1 MMDMHCHLDL
11 YTNPQYVVKRCQ
23 DENLYVLSVTTTPK
37 AWYGTSLLA
46 KDCPRIRTALGL
58 HPQLAHERWQ
68 ELELF
73 DALLN
78 QTRYVGEIGLDGG
91 KEFKA
96 HWEIQLKVFRHILR
110 SSAKAGGKIL
120 SIHSIMSVNAV
131 LDELSQVHDNLPILH
146 WFSGTRQQLKQA
158 IEMGCYFS
166 IGPAMLSSKK
176 GYELAQLMPIEKIL
190 IETDGPF
197 GNIKTQALFPWN
209 ANIAIA
215 ILADMWGMNILK
227 VENILRQNLFS
238 LTSKHI

>member
-11 YTNPQYVVKRCQ
+11 YTNPQYIVKRCQ
-23 DENLYVLSVTTTPK
+23 DEKLYVLSVTTTPK

-58 HPQLAHERWQ
+58 HPQLAHERWK

-91 KEFKA
+91 KEFKV
-96 HWEIQLKVFRHILR
+96 HCEVQLKVFRHILR
-110 SSAKAGGKIL
+110 SSAKSGGKIL
-120 SIHSIMSVNAV
+120 SIHSRMSADAV
-131 LDELSQVHDNLPILH
+131 LDELSQVNDNLPVLH
-146 WFSGTRQQLKQA
+146 WFSGTKQQLKQA

-166 IGPAMLSSKK
+166 VGPAMLSNKK
-176 GYELAQLMPIEKIL
+176 GYELVQLMPIEKIL

-197 GNIKTQALFPWN
+197 GKFKTQSLFPWN

-215 ILADMWGMNILK
+215 MLADMWKMNISDVEDILK
-227 VENILRQNLFS
+227 QNLFR
-238 LTSKHI
+238 LVSKHI

>member
-73 DALLN
+73 DSLLN

-96 HWEIQLKVFRHILR
+96 YWETQLKVFRHILR

-120 SIHSIMSVNAV
+120 SVHSRMSTNTV
-131 LDELSQVHDNLPILH
+131 LDELSQINDNLPILH
-146 WFSGTRQQLKQA
+146 WFSGTKQQLKRA

-166 IGPAMLSSKK
+166 VGPAMLRGKK
-176 GYELAQLMPIEKIL
+176 GYELVQVIPKEKIL

-197 GNIKTQALFPWN
+197 GTFQEQILYPWN
-209 ANIAIA
+209 VDIAVSM
-215 ILADMWGMNILK
+215 LADIWGMNNLEAENNLK
-227 VENILRQNLFS
+227 QNLFN
-238 LTSKHI
+238 LVSKNI

>member
-11 YTNPQYVVKRCQ
+11 YPNPQYIVKRCQ

-46 KDCPRIRTALGL
+46 KDCSRIRTALGL
-58 HPQLAHERWQ
+58 HPQLAHERWR

-96 HWEIQLKVFRHILR
+96 YWEIQLKVFRHILR

-120 SIHSIMSVNAV
+120 SIHSIMSANAV
-131 LDELSQVHDNLPILH
+131 LDELSQVNGNLPILH
-146 WFSGTRQQLKQA
+146 WFSGTKQQLKRA

-166 IGPAMLSSKK
+166 IGPAMLNSKK
-176 GYELAQLMPIEKIL
+176 GYELVQAIPREKIL

-197 GNIKTQALFPWN
+197 GTFQKQVLYPWDSNITIVAL
-209 ANIAIA
+209 AT
-215 ILADMWGMNILK
+215 MWGMNNLQA
-227 VENILRQNLFS
+227 ESILRQNLFNLVS
-238 LTSKHI
+238 

>member
-11 YTNPQYVVKRCQ
+11 YTNPQYVAKRCK

-37 AWYGTSLLA
+37 AWYRTSLLA

-91 KEFKA
+91 KEFKT
-96 HWEIQLKVFRHILR
+96 HWRNQLKVFRHILR
-110 SSAKAGGKIL
+110 SSAKSGGKIL
-120 SIHSIMSVNAV
+120 SIHSRMSANAV
-131 LDELSQVHDNLPILH
+131 LDELSQVNDNLPILH
-146 WFSGTRQQLKQA
+146 WFSGTKQQIKRA
-158 IEMGCYFS
+158 SEMGCYFS
-166 IGPAMLSSKK
+166 VGPAMLSSKQ
-176 GYELAQLMPIEKIL
+176 GYALVQLMPIEKIL

-197 GNIKTQALFPWN
+197 GSFKAQTLLPWN
-209 ANIAIA
+209 AHIAIA
-215 ILADMWGMNILK
+215 IWADMWGMNILEA
-227 VENILRQNLFS
+227 ENILRQNLFNVS
-238 LTSKHI
+238 SG

>member
-11 YTNPQYVVKRCQ
+11 YPNPQYIVKRCQ

-37 AWYGTSLLA
+37 AWYGTSLLT
-46 KDCPRIRTALGL
+46 KDCSRIRTALGL

-91 KEFKA
+91 KEFKI
-96 HWEIQLKVFRHILR
+96 HWEIQLKVFRHILK

-120 SIHSIMSVNAV
+120 SIHSRMSANAV
-131 LDELSQVHDNLPILH
+131 LDELDKSNDNLPILH
-146 WFSGTRQQLKQA
+146 WFSGTQSQLKRA

-166 IGPAMLSSKK
+166 VGPSMLSNKK
-176 GYELAQLMPIEKIL
+176 GYELAKEIPIEKIL

-197 GNIKTQALFPWN
+197 GTFQKKALFPWDFSIS
-209 ANIAIA
+209 IAMLSEIKRLTTNEMES
-215 ILADMWGMNILK
+215 ILA
-227 VENILRQNLFS
+227 ENLFNLVS
-238 LTSKHI
+238 SA

>member
-11 YTNPQYVVKRCQ
+11 YSNPQHVVKRCG

-46 KDCPRIRTALGL
+46 KDYPRIRTALGL

-96 HWEIQLKVFRHILR
+96 HWETQLKVFRHILR
-110 SSAKAGGKIL
+110 SSAKSGGKIL
-120 SIHSIMSVNAV
+120 SIHSRMSASAV
-131 LDELSQVHDNLPILH
+131 LDELSQVNDNLPILH
-146 WFSGTRQQLKQA
+146 WFSGTQQQLKRA

-166 IGPAMLSSKK
+166 VGPAMLSSKK
-176 GYELAQLMPIEKIL
+176 GYELVQAIPKEKIL
-190 IETDGPF
+190 LETDGPF
-197 GNIKTQALFPWN
+197 GTFQKQILYPWN
-209 ANIAIA
+209 CDIAISM
-215 ILADMWGMNILK
+215 LADIWCMNNLETENNLK
-227 VENILRQNLFS
+227 QNLFN
-238 LTSKHI
+238 LVSKNI